1 MKRRREIISMQGEPE
16 VGEAKQAIIGR
27 TSMLNERAGQFHKA
41 VHCKMTR
48 QLKTEDDLA
57 LKQKFFQVS

>member
-1 MKRRREIISMQGEPE
+1 MKRRREIISMQGEPK

-27 TSMLNERAGQFHKA
+27 TSMLSECAGQFHKA

-48 QLKTEDDLA
+48 QLKTEA
-57 LKQKFFQVS
+57 

>member
-48 QLKTEDDLA
+48 QLKTEA
-57 LKQKFFQVS
+57 